1 MSVLIKGMEMP
12 KDCRDCPMEMF
23 YSCGDTRCRVTNKLL
38 AWDYEAIPF
47 IGRPDWCPIVEV
59 PAPHGR
65 LIDAD
70 ALKNYIENDGH
81 TEAFAMA
88 HIGREGKFF
97 LMGNI
102 IADIDGQP
110 TVIEAEEGED

>member
-1 MSVLIKGMEMP
+1 MSILIKDMEMP
-12 KDCRDCPMEMF
+12 ETCDECEFHCYHSYGEYVCVAAPLIYPFNLANCKGRRKTFCP
-23 YSCGDTRCRVTNKLL
+23 L
-38 AWDYEAIPF
+38 I
-47 IGRPDWCPIVEV
+47 EV

-88 HIGREGKFF
+88 QIGREGKFF

-102 IADIDGQP
+102 IADIDEQP
-110 TVIEAEEGED
+110 TVIEAEGRTEE

>member
-1 MSVLIKGMEMP
+1 MSVFIKGFDKP
-12 KDCRDCPMEMF
+12 KNCFGCDFNSYDCFCKLSHGGIDRD
-23 YSCGDTRCRVTNKLL
+23 
-38 AWDYEAIPF
+38 
-47 IGRPDWCPIVEV
+47 DWTCDKPCPIIEV

-88 HIGREGKFF
+88 QIGREGKFF

-102 IADIDGQP
+102 IADIDEQP
-110 TVIEAEEGED
+110 TVIEAEGRTDEAD